1 MNIPAP
7 PHLSAPAGKQL
18 EKDVRNRATLE
29 GALAIVLRAHDEPGG
44 AFCAPLVARLV
55 QELDE
60 LDRQESVI
68 DKARRRLRRA

>member
-1 MNIPAP
+1 M
-7 PHLSAPAGKQL
+7 
-18 EKDVRNRATLE
+18 E